1 MKIAVLS
8 DTHAHSLDEIPPQT
22 INALKE
28 ADLIVHAG
36 DFTYI
41 DFLNDLKKL
50 GEVKAVRGNMD
61 HREIRA
67 ILPERD
73 TFTINGK
80 KIGLIHGWGSPMG
93 MEEKIRPL
101 FNNVDIII
109 YGHTHRARNEY
120 INGIYFFNPGS
131 ARESYG
137 ILEIDDTIKGR
148 IIKTIW

>member
-8 DTHAHSLDEIPPQT
+8 DTHAHSLDEISPQ
-22 INALKE
+22 IIGALAE

-36 DFTYI
+36 DFTTI
-41 DFLNDLKKL
+41 SFLDDLKKL

-67 ILPERD
+67 VLPEQE

-93 MEEKIRPL
+93 LEDKIKPL
-101 FNNVDIII
+101 FNDVDIII
-109 YGHTHRARNEY
+109 YGHTHRAKNEF
-120 INGIYFFNPGS
+120 IGDVYFFNPGS

-137 ILEIDDTIKGR
+137 ILEIDETIKGR
-148 IIKTIW
+148 IIKTI